1 MSEDIAHNGTI
12 VCIGPKITKVLIISE
27 SACGSCGASGFCSA
41 AEARRKEI
49 EVPTDHLAN
58 YSVGEE
64 VEVLLKKSMG
74 NRAVWLAYV
83 FPLVVLMI
91 LIVSLL
97 RLGAGEIVAALG
109 GVAGIA
115 VYYFIIYL
123 FKDRIARDYVF
134 YIRRKSV

>member
-1 MSEDIAHNGTI
+1 MSEDISHNGTI
-12 VCIGPKITKVLIISE
+12 VCIGPKVTRVLIISE

-64 VEVLLKKSMG
+64 VEVMLKKSMG

-97 RLGAGEIVAALG
+97 HFGAGELVAAAG
-109 GVAGIA
+109 GIGGIA

-123 FKDRIARDYVF
+123 LKDHIAKDYVF

>member
-1 MSEDIAHNGTI
+1 MSEDISHNGTI
-12 VCIGPKITKVLIISE
+12 VCIGPKVTRVLIISE
-27 SACGSCGASGFCSA
+27 SACSSCGASGFCSA

-64 VEVLLKKSMG
+64 VEVMLKKSMG

-97 RLGAGEIVAALG
+97 HFGAGELVAAAG
-109 GVAGIA
+109 GIGGIA

-123 FKDRIARDYVF
+123 LKDHIAKDYVF